1 MDESGIQESRNKNR
15 YDSFARRARF
25 KVKDKRMKRKAC
37 VALLALS
44 SGLMM
49 VFAATPD
56 KCTEKFN
63 SCKETCGHVQ
73 AQCKAQGSDP
83 DACDARFRSCVKDCE
98 KALKTCQSK
107 K

>member
-15 YDSFARRARF
+15 PDSFARRIRS
-25 KVKDKRMKRKAC
+25 KVKDKRMKRKTC
-37 VALLALS
+37 LALLALS

-63 SCKETCGHVQ
+63 SCKVTCGNLQ
-73 AQCKAQGSDP
+73 AQCKARGSDP
-83 DACDARFRSCVKDCE
+83 GACEMRFKDCVQDCN